1 MEFSSIFLVLH
12 FTYSS
17 NLTLTRLT
25 CFFLI
30 SNMTVPQAQYKWVA
44 KYPDRLPE
52 TSGWMDQKKEV
63 IRDFTQFIETE
74 QLLRLPFPGT
84 TIDPIKSDP
93 NSKPIYYLDKRIFFE
108 NPDHFCIFAMQK
120 KQFTQFRWKVKC
132 QWNIFSLA
140 NDPAWT
146 LHKGPWMGDFY
157 DCIKQYSELF
167 PGNCEEMIEGCV
179 TQGYV
184 YFRCLM
190 PALSS
195 QLQ

>member
-1 MEFSSIFLVLH
+1 MDGSEERGHQGFYPIHRDGTITQTSLPWDYHRSHKVGSQLQA
-12 FTYSS
+12 
-17 NLTLTRLT
+17 NLLLG
-25 CFFLI
+25 
-30 SNMTVPQAQYKWVA
+30 Q
-44 KYPDRLPE
+44 E
-52 TSGWMDQKKEV
+52 
-63 IRDFTQFIETE
+63 DF
-74 QLLRLPFPGT
+74 
-84 TIDPIKSDP
+84 
-93 NSKPIYYLDKRIFFE
+93 FFE

-190 PALSS
+190 PALAS